1 MCTMSLMS
9 KRSKISQELGS
20 VIALVEI
27 LRNRFQQDLQIIA
40 QEIIQEKD
48 PQTIKEFQQQ
58 AEEMYQNY
66 QQSLSLLEEHINQ
79 CERMV
84 SVSSTK
90 E

>member
-1 MCTMSLMS
+1 MS